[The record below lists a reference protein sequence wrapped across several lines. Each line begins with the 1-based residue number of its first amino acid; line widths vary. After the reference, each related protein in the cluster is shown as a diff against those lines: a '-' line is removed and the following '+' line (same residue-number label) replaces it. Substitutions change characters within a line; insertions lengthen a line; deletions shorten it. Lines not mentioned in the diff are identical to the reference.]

1 MQRITAL
8 IIDDHRIVSE
18 GMSKLLEADGRFR
31 VVGLAASLAEA
42 EVLSRHVQPDAV
54 LVDLRL
60 PDSMGY
66 NAIDSA
72 REIFPNARILAITGY
87 GDLARAAAK
96 RHGADAFL
104 TKELASEKIA
114 DTLAGLFPEH
124 PRDAHVGLGSLTRRE
139 SEVARLVAS
148 GLSNEEVADALS
160 VSINTVKTHLS
171 AVLSKLQLRDR
182 VALALHFHRKEE

>member
-1 MQRITAL
+1 MKKISAL

-18 GMSKLLEADGRFR
+18 GIAKVLEADGRFSI
-31 VVGLAASLAEA
+31 VGLAASLAEA
-42 EVLSRHVQPDAV
+42 QVLAKRVQPDAV

-60 PDSMGY
+60 PDALGY
-66 NAIDSA
+66 NAIDTA
-72 REIFPNARILAITGY
+72 RGLFPEAKILAITGY

-104 TKELASEKIA
+104 TKELASDRIA
-114 DTLAGLFPEH
+114 DTLSSLFPEGR
-124 PRDAHVGLGSLTRRE
+124 PVEETSSKLTRRE
-139 SEVARLVAS
+139 SEVARLVAA
-148 GLSNEEVADALS
+148 GMSNEEVAESLS

-182 VALALHFHRKEE
+182 VALALFFHRKTD